1 MRSDL
6 TQLSVFVF
14 MKAYNLHEGTAA
26 TRPSHMHECTSIH
39 TMWIHFPSDF
49 MRRKRCIS
57 TQGLI
62 IQTWWV
68 HLVGRHRG
76 RLTSHELLLLLL
88 LLLVFYVTREDFLF
102 CSHRLLLHQRKKKS
116 VYITNNAR
124 FKWSVSKCN
133 PEFSSHLSGRDR
145 RRRCDYCS
153 SQTSD

>member
-88 LLLVFYVTREDFLF
+88 LLVVFYNQRGLSVLF
-102 CSHRLLLHQRKKKS
+102 PQTFTPAEGKKS